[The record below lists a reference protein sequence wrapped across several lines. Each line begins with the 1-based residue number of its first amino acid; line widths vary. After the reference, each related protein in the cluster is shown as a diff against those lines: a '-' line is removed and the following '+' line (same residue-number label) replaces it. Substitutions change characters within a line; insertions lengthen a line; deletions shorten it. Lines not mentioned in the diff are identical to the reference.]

1 MKYQISAHLI
11 PKDYS
16 HRKTSQLF
24 VSGNQSRGQDTATW
38 YASVDSVVSMNLVSS
53 VPYKHC
59 HFNGKCHSF
68 PFLRI
73 PMSTHKLTRSPRHI
87 YTHIH
92 ITVVNFSFKILRTPG
107 GSKLLQGMGGWLNWG
122 ERLSQHSDC
131 HESMGPPSPLHPCEN
146 LGLGVHTYNLST
158 VETETGRSQGFARQ
172 PAQCN
177 QQASVS
183 MINSVPC
190 PKGSMALTPKD
201 DILSSCAQ
209 YICTYT

>member
-1 MKYQISAHLI
+1 MDAPEIKRSRGYKKRAVWRQTWHHTDELDGAGWSLFLSERKPAQYPGGFSEVLKAKAINVIFKPMNYQISAHLI

-107 GSKLLQGMGGWLNWG
+107 GSKLLQGLGRGVAQLGG
-122 ERLSQHSDC
+122 
-131 HESMGPPSPLHPCEN
+131 
-146 LGLGVHTYNLST
+146 
-158 VETETGRSQGFARQ
+158 A
-172 PAQCN
+172 AQ
-177 QQASVS
+177 
-183 MINSVPC
+183 
-190 PKGSMALTPKD
+190 L
-201 DILSSCAQ
+201 AQ
-209 YICTYT
+209 